1 MLSEN
6 SKEARARA
14 VIESVSPTLS
24 AGHDA
29 IQRSRQGIGAARGRR
44 TMIHP
49 EIGLLKDFKRLIEG
63 VLRLTERAS

>member
-14 VIESVSPTLS
+14 VIESVSPTLR
-24 AGHDA
+24 AAHDA
-29 IQRSRQGIGAARGRR
+29 IKRSRRGIGAARGGR

-49 EIGLLKDFKRLIEG
+49 EIGLLKDFKRLIED
-63 VLRLTERAS
+63 VLRLMERAT